1 MSELS
6 NLLFIAI
13 QSQNMQFNMFS
24 WYWSEWMLKKR
35 NCVSMHIFYT
45 VIMLFSSKYLNLVTL
60 SKSWAHFYTYKN
72 RCVSLLKLIRYHQ
85 LGYAFNYLLLYVALH
100 FIQNNSHLCHRK
112 GDIQFFS
119 PCSWHKQIFFV
130 QFFHSN
136 FLLMCLCTYV
146 IIRN

>member
-1 MSELS
+1 MILVGMDAQAMK
-6 NLLFIAI
+6 L
-13 QSQNMQFNMFS
+13 
-24 WYWSEWMLKKR
+24 
-35 NCVSMHIFYT
+35 CTMHIFYT
-45 VIMLFSSKYLNLVTL
+45 FMSQIMLFSSKYLNLVTL
-60 SKSWAHFYTYKN
+60 SKSWAHFYLLFNELELILNYHFYTYKN

-85 LGYAFNYLLLYVALH
+85 LWYAFNYLLLYVALH